1 MFRFSPLAVI
11 KASSAV
17 NYLIGLLYQQLG
29 WAKQTI
35 RYRLID
41 SGLHLKY
48 SCIVKGEMKPALA
61 LGPVS

>member
-1 MFRFSPLAVI
+1 MI

-17 NYLIGLLYQQLG
+17 DHLIGLLYQQLG

-41 SGLHLKY
+41 SALHLKY